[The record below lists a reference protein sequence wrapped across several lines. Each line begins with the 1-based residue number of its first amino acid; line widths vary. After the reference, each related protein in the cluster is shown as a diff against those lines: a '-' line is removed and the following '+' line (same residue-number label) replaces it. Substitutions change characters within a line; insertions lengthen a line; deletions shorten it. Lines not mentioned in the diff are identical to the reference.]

1 MILIDRRHR
10 IAECQCS
17 QLFETVVEERIR
29 AYHKRPGTRL
39 AEAREGL
46 FKFCVAA
53 YAQYIELDSEF

>member
-1 MILIDRRHR
+1 MQPIVR
-10 IAECQCS
+10 
-17 QLFETVVEERIR
+17 TVVEERIR

-53 YAQYIELDSEF
+53 YAQYIESDFEF